1 MYLSGNP
8 GYPDGRK
15 FLVMNDLRWYS
26 VGIGVVTVAAAT
38 AAWVWNTRR
47 ARPDREQI
55 RRLWL
60 SRSGRLTTGMTLDL
74 QESQDERNQLVRL
87 LIYRYDIAGV
97 AYEASQDITK
107 LQDFLDLRSWR
118 LGQSAT
124 VRYDPHNPGN
134 SIVISET
141 WNGLRS

>member
-1 MYLSGNP
+1 
-8 GYPDGRK
+8 
-15 FLVMNDLRWYS
+15 MNDLRWYS
-26 VGIGVVTVAAAT
+26 VGFGVFTLAAAT
-38 AAWVWNTRR
+38 AVWIWNARR
-47 ARPDREQI
+47 VRPDREQI

-74 QESQDERNQLVRL
+74 QESQDEKNELVRL

-107 LQDFLDLRSWR
+107 LQEFLDLRSWR
-118 LGQSAT
+118 LGQLTS